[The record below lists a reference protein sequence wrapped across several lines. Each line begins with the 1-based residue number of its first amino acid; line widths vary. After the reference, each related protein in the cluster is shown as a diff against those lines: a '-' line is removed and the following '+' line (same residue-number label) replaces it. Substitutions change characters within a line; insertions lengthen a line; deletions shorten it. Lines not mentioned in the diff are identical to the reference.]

1 MSVSPVAA
9 TIDVE
14 ADIDDGPPGRCC
26 QYPRPQPPLKLKK
39 TSMEGPLGG
48 ADGISSSSHH

>member
-26 QYPRPQPPLKLKK
+26 QYPQPQPPLKLKK